1 LADNDNEE
9 SQDAATHTASPA
21 ASVAGSSSSVTG
33 VRKPESAPATAEAGD
48 SATVSAGASQL
59 AGTSDV
65 RMEKVAGVQQ
75 ALAAGSYHV
84 SSGDLADSLIASMM
98 RKS

>member
-1 LADNDNEE
+1 MKINDV
-9 SQDAATHTASPA
+9 SQSAATRAVSPA
-21 ASVAGSSSSVTG
+21 APVAGSASSVPA
-33 VRKPESAPATAEAGD
+33 VRKPEPSSATAAAGD

-59 AGTSDV
+59 AGSSDV
-65 RMEKVAGVQQ
+65 RMEKVTGVQQ